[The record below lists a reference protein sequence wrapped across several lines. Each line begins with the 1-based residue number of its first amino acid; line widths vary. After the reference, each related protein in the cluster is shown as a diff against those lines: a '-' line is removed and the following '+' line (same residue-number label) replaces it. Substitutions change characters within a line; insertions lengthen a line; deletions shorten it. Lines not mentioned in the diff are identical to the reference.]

1 MSGASSFSFPSV
13 SISDF
18 GELPPT
24 PYEFVVVVVV
34 DVVVV
39 AVVDVVVVVEIV
51 GVVM

>member
-34 DVVVV
+34 VVVV

-51 GVVM
+51 RVVM